1 MRTIKFTS
9 VLLLI
14 FTLSIAHGQSPVEIH
29 GKLSVLGTKIVNEQG
44 LVVSFSGNSFFW
56 SNTGWEGG
64 KFYKKEVVAWLKED
78 WKSTIVRAALGADA
92 SGSYLTDVSNKDR
105 VKAVV
110 DGAIEEGLYVIID
123 WHSHHAEDHPEEAVA
138 FFSEMAT
145 LYGDKP
151 NVIYEIY
158 NEPLNISW
166 STKLKPYLETVIA
179 AIRETDPDNL
189 IIVGTPN
196 WSQDVDVASQNP
208 ITGYINIAYSLHFY
222 AGTHGTQLRS
232 KASTAIENGIALVV
246 TEWGTVNS
254 DGKGGVAEAS
264 TNEWKTFMAENH
276 ITNLNWSVCDKNE
289 GASIVKPGASTS
301 GGWTDSQLTASG
313 LFVRTLIRNWQVTD
327 VESPL
332 QTPKSPVSSVFP
344 IPFKDEFKVIFTS
357 DNSVKNVKLLNLK
370 GQVIREYAGLNGSEL
385 LIQLTAPAERVYLLQ
400 VEDQRGKIFISKLVK
415 GVGQILD

>member
-1 MRTIKFTS
+1 MRALRS
-9 VLLLI
+9 I
-14 FTLSIAHGQSPVEIH
+14 FTLLLFFILASANGQSPVEVH
-29 GKLSVLGTKIVNEQG
+29 GKLSVLGTKIVSEQG
-44 LVVSFSGNSFFW
+44 QVVSFAGNSFFW

-92 SGSYLTDVSNKDR
+92 SGSYLTDATNKDR
-105 VKAVV
+105 VKAVI

-123 WHSHHAEDHPEEAVA
+123 WHSHHAEDHTEEAVA

-179 AIRETDPDNL
+179 AIRENDPDNL

-196 WSQDVDVASQNP
+196 WSQDVDVASRNP
-208 ITGYINIAYSLHFY
+208 ITTDSNIAYALHFY
-222 AGTHGTQLRS
+222 AGTHGAQLRS
-232 KASTAIENGIALVV
+232 KANVAIENGIALVV
-246 TEWGTVNS
+246 TEWGTVNA
-254 DGKGGVAEAS
+254 DGNGGVAETS
-264 TNEWKTFMAENH
+264 CNEWKTFMAENH

-289 GASIVKPGASTS
+289 GASIVKAGSSTT
-301 GGWTDSQLTASG
+301 GGWADSQLTPSG
-313 LFVRTLIRNWQVTD
+313 LFVRNFIRNWQVTD

-332 QTPKSPVSSVFP
+332 QTQKSPVASVFP
-344 IPFKDEFKVIFTS
+344 IPFKDEFKVTFES
-357 DNSVKNVKLLNLK
+357 GNAVKNVKLLNLK
-370 GQVIREYAGLNGSEL
+370 GQVIQDYSAPGEAEL
-385 LIQLTAPAERVYLLQ
+385 LIQLVDSSEKVYLLQ
-400 VEDQRGKIFISKLVK
+400 VEDQMGKIFISKLVK
-415 GVGQILD
+415 E